1 MALVISVPANASII
15 FTESVFG
22 SGDNILFGTAQTGM
36 TITGTLN
43 GNSNVVAEF
52 TGTGTL
58 TTAGIGQASVNFLSP
73 VLQSLITIDF
83 TNLTPTRVLINPS
96 LGSGQTVGTA
106 TQATVNVTAQEPGGG
121 TSTAS
126 TTYNIGNGSN
136 FLTITGINGETVQS
150 ITVTANGTFASL
162 AQVRVDGPFVPFGG
176 GGGGDVI
183 PEPMT
188 LSLVGASLV
197 GVAFVRRRVGRQ
209 PR

>member
-43 GNSNVVAEF
+43 GNSNVVADF

-73 VLQSLITIDF
+73 ALQSLITINF
-83 TNLTPTRVLINPS
+83 TNLTPTMVLINPS

-150 ITVTANGTFASL
+150 ITITANGTFASL
-162 AQVRVDGPFVPFGG
+162 AQVRVDGPFVPLG